1 LEREGGNETAIR
13 SEEWA
18 LRSDVARSILLKA
31 ELKNL
36 WIEKLRHLL
45 DYLILRLLK
54 DKPMHG
60 YGVLCAI
67 RDRYG
72 YYPAPSSIYPVL
84 SSFEKKNYVESKLEV
99 RNAKPRRV
107 YTITSEG
114 ETMLDFEEEML
125 GHILSLANFKT

>member
-1 LEREGGNETAIR
+1 MEREGGKWIFE
-13 SEEWA
+13 SEI
-18 LRSDVARSILLKA
+18 ARSILFKA
-31 ELKNL
+31 ELRNL
-36 WIEKLRHLL
+36 WTEKLRGLL

-72 YYPAPSSIYPVL
+72 YYPAPSNIYPIL

-99 RNAKPRRV
+99 QNGKPRRV
-107 YTITSEG
+107 YNLTSEG
-114 ETMLDFEEEML
+114 ETILDFEEEL
-125 GHILSLANFKT
+125 LNHIISLANVKT